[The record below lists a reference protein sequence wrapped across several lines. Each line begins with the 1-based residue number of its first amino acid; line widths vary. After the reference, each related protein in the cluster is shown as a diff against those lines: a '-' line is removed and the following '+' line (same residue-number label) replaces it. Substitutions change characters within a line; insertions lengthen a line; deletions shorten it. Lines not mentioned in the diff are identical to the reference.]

1 MGKTN
6 DLSENQVVKTEE
18 DYKTW
23 HGELVTYR
31 IALTG
36 EFIVLGI
43 LALMAASFHK
53 TWDWSPSG
61 KVVFLIDAGWLF
73 LMFILGNFT
82 SMLHDLHSSTRD
94 TIDYN
99 FNPEYAA
106 KRYTV
111 QGYPD
116 WRLEGIF
123 TTRGIRLA
131 KLELRRYRRYKKN
144 REKDRK
150 QEQQEL
156 EADRSGK

>member
-1 MGKTN
+1 MGKAN
-6 DLSENQVVKTEE
+6 DLSENKVVKTEE
-18 DYKTW
+18 DYKAW
-23 HGELVTYR
+23 HGEIVTWR
-31 IALTG
+31 IALIS
-36 EFIVLGI
+36 EIIVLGI
-43 LALMAASFHK
+43 LTLMAASFHK
-53 TWDWSPSG
+53 TRDWSSSG

-73 LMFILGNFT
+73 LMVILGNFA
-82 SMLHDLHSSTRD
+82 SMLHDLRSSTRD
-94 TIDYN
+94 SIDYK

-106 KRYTV
+106 TRYTI

-150 QEQQEL
+150 QEQ
-156 EADRSGK
+156 

>member
-1 MGKTN
+1 MGKAN
-6 DLSENQVVKTEE
+6 DLSENKVVKTEE

-23 HGELVTYR
+23 HGELATYR
-31 IALTG
+31 IALAG

-43 LALMAASFHK
+43 LTLMAISIHK
-53 TWDWSPSG
+53 TWDWSSSG
-61 KVVFLIDAGWLF
+61 IVVFLIDAGWLF

-82 SMLHDLHSSTRD
+82 SMLHDLQSSTRD
-94 TIDYN
+94 TIDCK

-111 QGYPD
+111 EGYPD

-123 TTRGIRLA
+123 TTRGIRTA

-144 REKDRK
+144 RGKDRK
-150 QEQQEL
+150 QERQEL
-156 EADRSGK
+156 ETD

>member
-1 MGKTN
+1 MEKTN
-6 DLSENQVVKTEE
+6 DLSENKVVKTEE

-23 HGELVTYR
+23 HGELATYR

-36 EFIVLGI
+36 EFIVLGL
-43 LALMAASFHK
+43 LALMAASFSK
-53 TWDWSPSG
+53 IWTQDPSG
-61 KVVFLIDAGWLF
+61 KVVLLMLVGGFLLVV
-73 LMFILGNFT
+73 ILGNFA
-82 SMLHDLHSSTRD
+82 SMLHDLQSSTRD
-94 TIDYN
+94 SIDYK

-106 KRYTV
+106 TRYTI

-144 REKDRK
+144 REKKRK
-150 QEQQEL
+150 
-156 EADRSGK
+156 